1 MRERSS
7 EISARSGLPGAPADM
22 ANAFSIARR
31 SRIALIGSPRCN
43 AATASIPSV
52 QQMSSDA
59 GRADEEEAAL
69 AAEEAAALAAEELRT
84 ESVP

>member
-1 MRERSS
+1 
-7 EISARSGLPGAPADM
+7 M

-52 QQMSSDA
+52 QQMSSSDA
-59 GRADEEEAAL
+59 GGADD
-69 AAEEAAALAAEELRT
+69 EAAALAAEELRT